1 MVRENEKLNNSFCL
15 DCFIGHNLT
24 GNCDMFNEILPQ
36 FSRTKDSGSKADKAD
51 LDYVL
56 DYSFAFAHSEI
67 DLPAC

>member
-1 MVRENEKLNNSFCL
+1 MVHEKEKLNNSFCL

-24 GNCDMFNEILPQ
+24 GNCDMFNKIFPQ
-36 FSRTKDSGSKADKAD
+36 FFTHQSFRIKGWKVD
-51 LDYVL
+51 LYIP